1 MSYLYPRQ
9 ETLQKSF
16 SSPGALGQPKNALR
30 AQATPYQARTDLYSA
45 WSVVDDAKN
54 KATKLGDEATKEFN
68 KASAAAQAKSGKIE
82 LYSGKY
88 YAACT
93 FGGLM
98 ACVSCD
104 LLDAARHCR
113 AFTDIYNR
121 A

>member
-9 ETLQKSF
+9 DTLQKSF
-16 SSPGALGQPKNALR
+16 AKPAAFGQPKNGLK

-45 WSVVDDAKN
+45 WSVVDDAKK
-54 KATKLGDEATKEFN
+54 KANQLGEEATKEFN
-68 KASAAAQAKSGKIE
+68 KASAAAQAKSGHIE

-93 FGGLM
+93 FGGLL

-104 LLDAARHCR
+104 AQTCYSYAADCYDR
-113 AFTDIYNR
+113 A
-121 A
+121 